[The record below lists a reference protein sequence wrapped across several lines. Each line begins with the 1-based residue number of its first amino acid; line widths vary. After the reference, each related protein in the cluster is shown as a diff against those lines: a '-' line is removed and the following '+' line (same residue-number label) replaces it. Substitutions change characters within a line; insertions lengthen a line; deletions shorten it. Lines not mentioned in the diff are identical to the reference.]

1 MSDALNNALNV
12 TAGQPKVGG
21 AVFWAPLGSDLPET
35 ANEDLDAAFVCLGYV
50 SEDGVTFS
58 RSRETEDVTAWGG
71 DKVLTLQTD
80 KADTAQMTLIE
91 ALNENVLKLVH
102 GADNV
107 SGSLESGLTVS
118 ENSQELDYGVWVI
131 DAVLNGD
138 VQMRTIMP
146 NAKVIT
152 IDDVQ
157 FASNAAVGYNVT
169 AAAYPYSDWS
179 GDTHRE
185 LYLASDESE

>member
-1 MSDALNNALNV
+1 MANDAMKV

-21 AVFWAPLGSDLPET
+21 AVFWAPLGSTLPET
-35 ANEDLDAAFVCLGYV
+35 AVANLDVAFVCLGYV

-58 RSRETEDVTAWGG
+58 RARETEDVTAWGG
-71 DKVLTLQTD
+71 DKVLTLQTE
-80 KADTAQMTLIE
+80 KTDTAQMTLIE

-107 SGSLESGLTVS
+107 SGTLATGLTAR

-131 DAVLNGD
+131 DAILNGD
-138 VQMRTIMP
+138 VQMRTIIP
-146 NAKVIT
+146 NAKVT
-152 IDDVQ
+152 SLDDIQ

-169 AAAYPYSDWS
+169 ATAYPYAEWD

-185 LYLASDESE
+185 LYKTQ

>member
-1 MSDALNNALNV
+1 M
-12 TAGQPKVGG
+12 
-21 AVFWAPLGSDLPET
+21 
-35 ANEDLDAAFVCLGYV
+35 GYV
-50 SEDGVTFS
+50 SEDVVTFS
-58 RSRETEDVTAWGG
+58 RARETEDVTAWGG

-80 KADTAQMTLIE
+80 KTDTAQMTLIE

-146 NAKVIT
+146 NAKIIT
-152 IDDVQ
+152 IDDIQ

>member
-1 MSDALNNALNV
+1 
-12 TAGQPKVGG
+12 
-21 AVFWAPLGSDLPET
+21 
-35 ANEDLDAAFVCLGYV
+35 
-50 SEDGVTFS
+50 
-58 RSRETEDVTAWGG
+58 
-71 DKVLTLQTD
+71 
-80 KADTAQMTLIE
+80 MTLIE

-152 IDDVQ
+152 IDDIQ